1 MKKLTSLILALALTA
16 ALLLTS
22 CAPEKVWEPSYV
34 KMSVKDHGDIIL
46 YIDPGIA
53 PITASHFLD
62 LVSSGFYDGLKF
74 HRAQKDFMIQG
85 GAGDENSPKVE
96 PIVGEFFENG
106 HINTLDHDRGVI
118 SMARTTVKDSASSQF
133 FIMHKD
139 SPHLDGDYA
148 AFGMTVYGL
157 DVVDRIAKVEKYSS
171 DWPKT
176 DIVIKSIRFAV
187 EK

>member
-1 MKKLTSLILALALTA
+1 
-16 ALLLTS
+16 
-22 CAPEKVWEPSYV
+22 
-34 KMSVKDHGDIIL
+34 
-46 YIDPGIA
+46 
-53 PITASHFLD
+53 
-62 LVSSGFYDGLKF
+62 
-74 HRAQKDFMIQG
+74 
-85 GAGDENSPKVE
+85 
-96 PIVGEFFENG
+96 
-106 HINTLDHDRGVI
+106 
-118 SMARTTVKDSASSQF
+118 
-133 FIMHKD
+133 MHKD